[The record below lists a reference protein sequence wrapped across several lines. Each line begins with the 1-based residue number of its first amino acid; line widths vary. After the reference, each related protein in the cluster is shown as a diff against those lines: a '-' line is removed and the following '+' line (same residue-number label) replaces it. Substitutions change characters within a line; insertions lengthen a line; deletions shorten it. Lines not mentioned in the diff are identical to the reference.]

1 MSRPPR
7 ILFGVLLVWAL
18 LAVQLC
24 CVPEASIPPPELPD
38 DRIIISGDSG
48 PPLRQEQVVA
58 EGGRYSGPTDEGQGV
73 RHVP

>member
-24 CVPEASIPPPELPD
+24 CVPSSVPPPEPPD
-38 DRIIISGDSG
+38 DRVIISGDSG
-48 PPLRQEQVVA
+48 PPLRQTLA
-58 EGGRYSGPTDEGQGV
+58 EGGRYSGPADDGQGV
-73 RHVP
+73 RHVER